1 MLLAL
6 LVVGL
11 TVSAQTGS
19 MLSGVVTDAV
29 TGDTIYYPSVRYKG
43 PDLAVSGTAQGHY
56 NIVRK

>member
-29 TGDTIYYPSVRYKG
+29 TGDTIYYPSVRYILPCRVRPKG
-43 PDLAVSGTAQGHY
+43 ITILCAKRA
-56 NIVRK
+56 

>member
-11 TVSAQTGS
+11 TISAQTGS

-29 TGDTIYYPSVRYKG
+29 TGDTIYYPSVILCAKR
-43 PDLAVSGTAQGHY
+43 A
-56 NIVRK
+56 